1 MVLMMPKDENEG
13 QHMVHT
19 ALKYDDGPIAMRYP
33 RGNGLGVPM
42 DEELKQIP
50 IGTWEILREGDDAA
64 ILTFGTT
71 IPMALEAAD
80 ILAEHGI
87 SVRVINSRFIKPLDE
102 KILIGILNEDLPI
115 LTIEEAVLQ
124 GGFGSFILE
133 SAQELGYHKAE
144 IDRMG
149 IPDQFIEHGSV
160 DKLLKEIGMT
170 TEDVVLRI
178 QKLAR
183 QKQKRA

>member
-1 MVLMMPKDENEG
+1 M
-13 QHMVHT
+13 
-19 ALKYDDGPIAMRYP
+19 
-33 RGNGLGVPM
+33 
-42 DEELKQIP
+42 
-50 IGTWEILREGDDAA
+50 LR
-64 ILTFGTT
+64 
-71 IPMALEAAD
+71 
-80 ILAEHGI
+80 
-87 SVRVINSRFIKPLDE
+87 
-102 KILIGILNEDLPI
+102 GILNEDLPI

-133 SAQELGYHKAE
+133 TAQELGYHKAV

-160 DKLLKEIGMT
+160 DILLKEIGMT